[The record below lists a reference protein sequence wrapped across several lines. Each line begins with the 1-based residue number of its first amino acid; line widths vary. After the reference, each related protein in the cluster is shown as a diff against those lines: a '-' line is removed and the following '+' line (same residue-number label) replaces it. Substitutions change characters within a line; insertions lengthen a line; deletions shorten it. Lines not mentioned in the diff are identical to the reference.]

1 MTEGVFAESAAP
13 PEGTFDAWDPQNVAN
28 LVGFLAAPG
37 AADINGQIFVVFG
50 ASIWAMSAFVPVGQV
65 TRDHAWTPQEL
76 LDAKGELFSGIDSAI
91 GPFELI

>member
-1 MTEGVFAESAAP
+1 
-13 PEGTFDAWDPQNVAN
+13 
-28 LVGFLAAPG
+28 
-37 AADINGQIFVVFG
+37 VVFG

-76 LDAKGELFSGIDSAI
+76 LEAKGELFRGIDSAI